1 MWAIDFYH
9 DYFGIQNDLHL
20 ASGSLFKLVFFVL
33 LKCLHN
39 FLSTF

>member
-9 DYFGIQNDLHL
+9 DYFDIQNDLYL
-20 ASGSLFKLVFFVL
+20 VSRSLFKLAFFVL